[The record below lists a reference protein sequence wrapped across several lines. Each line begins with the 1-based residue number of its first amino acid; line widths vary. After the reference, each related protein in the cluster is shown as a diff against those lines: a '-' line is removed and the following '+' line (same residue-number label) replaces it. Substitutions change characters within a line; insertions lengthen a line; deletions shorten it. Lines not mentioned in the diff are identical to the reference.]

1 MTIRSLL
8 LAASVAALLAGC
20 AKEDDSPQEGAGG
33 TTTVPAGAT
42 GTMNVSLKYAIE
54 TRVDQEY
61 DDGEESESKAQDLTI
76 YFFDEDK
83 NYLGSSYVS
92 NLNQNSE
99 TSEDNNVTS
108 TIAVDVPTNIVQT
121 LYDSSEKETKMYVV
135 AVLNKGTF
143 TPQITEANKNYNAFN
158 EACRIAL
165 ADAAKTNNFM
175 MTSSN
180 YMGNINGTQTEM
192 ALTPITKEH
201 VGLKSDDQTTTP
213 TPVTIAVER
222 VVAKVTVQDT
232 ETRPTDGAT
241 WTILGWGLNVT
252 NKTFYPVKNFGG
264 DQFLNLLTSTGKYN
278 TWQPNTIN
286 ELWNNPTDMRSHWAV
301 DPNYAEGEA
310 TIGDKPNDFNKFS
323 FSDPSSAKAKE
334 ALYCFENTTVETMQQ
349 RNATTSA
356 VIVARFYP
364 KGFEETDR
372 VGSWIKWND
381 VAYSGDNNYAAFVEG
396 VVNETNGDNSAIT
409 KYYKE
414 DKNGSTVAN
423 GTKYSSLSKDDFTCT
438 YNTEGKEEITF
449 GKENTR
455 IGYKDAELQVTLKDS
470 EMVLY
475 TITNGQ
481 ASEATTA
488 PAEIKA
494 AITKV
499 LTDNLPTVYYNGYC
513 YYVVPIR
520 HFAKGEVAEYTGG
533 EYQPHH
539 LGRYGI
545 VRNNYY
551 QITINDITQPGEPIT
566 DPTVD
571 PSTDKDD
578 ETNYWI
584 NVSIK
589 VLSWKVRTQDV
600 IL

>member
-54 TRVDQEY
+54 TRADQEY
-61 DDGEESESKAQDLTI
+61 DDGEEQESEAQDLTI
-76 YFFDEDK
+76 YFFDDNK

-92 NLNQNSE
+92 NLNQKDE
-99 TSEDNNVTS
+99 TPENDNVTS
-108 TIAVDVPTNIVQT
+108 TITVDVPTNIVQT
-121 LYDSSEKETKMYVV
+121 LYDSSEEEAKMYVV

-143 TPQITEANKNYNAFN
+143 TPQITDDNKSYADFN
-158 EACRIAL
+158 QACRIAL
-165 ADAAKTNNFM
+165 TAAAKPNNFM

-180 YMGNINGTQTEM
+180 YLKDISGTQTEM
-192 ALTPITKEH
+192 VLTPITKKH
-201 VGLKSDDQTTTP
+201 VGLKSDDKTTAP
-213 TPVTIAVER
+213 TTVTIAVER
-222 VVAKVTVQDT
+222 VVAKVMVQ
-232 ETRPTDGAT
+232 EKEGPSLN
-241 WTILGWGLNVT
+241 ILGWGLNVT

-264 DQFLNLLTSTGKYN
+264 NQFLDLLESKYN

-286 ELWNNPTDMRSHWAV
+286 KPWNNPTDMRSHWAV
-301 DPNYAEGEA
+301 DPNYAKEEA
-310 TIGDKPNDFNKFS
+310 TIEDKSNDFNKFS

-356 VIVARFYP
+356 VIVAQFYP
-364 KGFEETDR
+364 ENFEKD
-372 VGSWIKWND
+372 VSWIKWND
-381 VAYSGDNNYAAFVEG
+381 DAYSGENDYATFVEA
-396 VVNETNGDNSAIT
+396 VVQEVDGGNQTIT
-409 KYYKE
+409 QYYKE
-414 DKNGSTVAN
+414 NENGSTDVN
-423 GTKYSSLSKDDFTCT
+423 GKKYSPLSAEDFTCT
-438 YNTEGKEEITF
+438 YNTVEEKKITF
-449 GKENTR
+449 GEESTV
-455 IGYKDAELQVTLKDS
+455 IGYEDAELQVKLENSD
-470 EMVLY
+470 MVLY
-475 TITNGQ
+475 TITDGQ
-481 ASEATTA
+481 ASEASKA
-488 PAEIKA
+488 PAKINEAIKKA
-494 AITKV
+494 
-499 LTDNLPTVYYNGYC
+499 LTDNPPTVYYNGYC

-520 HFAKGEVAEYTGG
+520 HFAKGEVADYTGG
-533 EYQPHH
+533 EYQPNH

-571 PSTDKDD
+571 PSIDKDD
-578 ETNYWI
+578 ETNYRI

-589 VLSWKVRTQDV
+589 VLSWKIRTQEV
-600 IL
+600 TL

>member
-20 AKEDDSPQEGAGG
+20 AKEDDSPQEGTGG
-33 TTTVPAGAT
+33 TTTVPAGTT

-54 TRVDQEY
+54 TRADQEY
-61 DDGEESESKAQDLTI
+61 DDGEDSESRAQDLTI
-76 YFFDEDK
+76 YFFDDDK

-92 NLNQNSE
+92 DLSQ
-99 TSEDNNVTS
+99 EDDSKDDNVTS
-108 TIAVDVPTNIVQT
+108 TITVDVPTNIVQT
-121 LYDSSEKETKMYVV
+121 LYESSDKEATMYVV

-143 TPQITEANKNYNAFN
+143 TPQITAGENYNVFN
-158 EACRIAL
+158 AACRIAL

-192 ALTPITKEH
+192 ALTPITNKN
-201 VGLKSDDQTTTP
+201 VGLKSDDQTTSP
-213 TPVTIAVER
+213 DPVTIAVER

-264 DQFLNLLTSTGKYN
+264 DQFLDLLASKYN
-278 TWQPNTIN
+278 TWQPNTSN
-286 ELWNNPTDMRSHWAV
+286 KPWNNPTDMRSHWAI
-301 DPNYAEGEA
+301 DPNYAAGQA
-310 TIGDKPNDFNKFS
+310 TITDMPNDFNEFS
-323 FSDPSSAKAKE
+323 FSDPSSAEVKG

-356 VIVARFYP
+356 VIVAQFYP
-364 KGFEETDR
+364 KDFKEADKA
-372 VGSWIKWND
+372 GSWIKWND
-381 VAYSGDNNYAAFVEG
+381 AAYSKENDYATFVEKVVEDVDGDNQV
-396 VVNETNGDNSAIT
+396 IT
-409 KYYKE
+409 KYYKL
-414 DKNGSTVAN
+414 DTN
-423 GTKYSSLSKDDFTCT
+423 GTTTGNDGKKYSPLSEEDFICT
-438 YNTEGKEEITF
+438 YTTEGKEKITF
-449 GKENTR
+449 GKKNTT
-455 IGYKDAELQVTLKDS
+455 IGYKDAELQVALRDS
-470 EMVLY
+470 EIRLY
-475 TITNGQ
+475 AITDDQ
-481 ASEATTA
+481 ASEVTSA
-488 PAEIKA
+488 PVEINKA
-494 AITKV
+494 IAKA
-499 LTDNLPTVYYNGYC
+499 LTDNPSTVYYNGYC

-533 EYQPHH
+533 EYQSNH

-571 PSTDKDD
+571 PSTDKDV

>member
-54 TRVDQEY
+54 TRAGQEY
-61 DDGEESESKAQDLTI
+61 DDGEDSESKAQDLTI

-83 NYLGSSYVS
+83 DYLGSSYVS
-92 NLNQNSE
+92 DLSQKN
-99 TSEDNNVTS
+99 EDPKDDNVTS
-108 TIAVDVPTNIVQT
+108 TITVDVPTNIVQT
-121 LYDSSEKETKMYVV
+121 LYDSDQEATMYVV

-143 TPQITEANKNYNAFN
+143 TPQITVGGSYSTFNA
-158 EACRIAL
+158 ACQIAL
-165 ADAAKTNNFM
+165 ADAAKSNNFM

-180 YMGNINGTQTEM
+180 YIGNINGAEIEM

-201 VGLKSDDQTTTP
+201 VGFKSDDQATDPTT
-213 TPVTIAVER
+213 VTIAVER
-222 VVAKVTVQDT
+222 VVAKVMVQ
-232 ETRPTDGAT
+232 EKEGESLN
-241 WTILGWGLNVT
+241 ILGWGLNVT
-252 NKTFYPVKNFGG
+252 NKMFYPVKNLGG
-264 DQFLNLLTSTGKYN
+264 NQFLDLLASKYN

-286 ELWNNPTDMRSHWAV
+286 KPWNNPTDMRSHWAV
-301 DPNYAEGEA
+301 DPNYVIGEA
-310 TIGDKPNDFNKFS
+310 TIEDKPTDFNKFS
-323 FSDPSSAKAKE
+323 FSDPSSAAAKE

-356 VIVARFYP
+356 VIVAQFYP
-364 KGFEETDR
+364 KDFKEADKA
-372 VGSWIKWND
+372 GSWIKWKD
-381 VAYSGDNNYAAFVEG
+381 AAYSEENDYATFVEEVVKDVDGDNQE
-396 VVNETNGDNSAIT
+396 IT

-414 DKNGSTVAN
+414 DTNGSTTDNN
-423 GTKYSSLSKDDFTCT
+423 GTQYSPLSKDDFICT
-438 YNTEGKEEITF
+438 YTTEGKEEITF
-449 GKENTR
+449 GKKNTT
-455 IGYKDAELQVTLKDS
+455 IGYEDAELKVALEDS
-470 EMVLY
+470 EIKLY
-475 TITNGQ
+475 TITDGQ
-481 ASEATTA
+481 ASEVTAA
-488 PAEIKA
+488 PAKINEAIVKA
-494 AITKV
+494 
-499 LTDNLPTVYYNGYC
+499 LTDNPPTVYYKGYC

-520 HFAKGEVAEYTGG
+520 HFAKDEVADYTGG

>member
-33 TTTVPAGAT
+33 TTTVPAGTT

-54 TRVDQEY
+54 TRADQEY
-61 DDGEESESKAQDLTI
+61 DDGEDSESRAQDLTI
-76 YFFDEDK
+76 YFFDDDK

-92 NLNQNSE
+92 DLSQ
-99 TSEDNNVTS
+99 EDDSKDDNVTS
-108 TIAVDVPTNIVQT
+108 TITVDVPTNIVQT
-121 LYDSSEKETKMYVV
+121 LYESSDKEATMYVV

-143 TPQITEANKNYNAFN
+143 TPQITVGGSYSTFNA
-158 EACRIAL
+158 ACQIAL
-165 ADAAKTNNFM
+165 ADAAKSNNFM

-180 YMGNINGTQTEM
+180 YIGNINGAEIEM

-201 VGLKSDDQTTTP
+201 VGFKSDDQATDPTT
-213 TPVTIAVER
+213 VTIAVER

-264 DQFLNLLTSTGKYN
+264 DQFLDLLASKYN
-278 TWQPNTIN
+278 TWQPNTSN
-286 ELWNNPTDMRSHWAV
+286 KPWNNPTDMRSHWAV
-301 DPNYAEGEA
+301 DPNYAAGQA
-310 TIGDKPNDFNKFS
+310 TITDMPNDFNEFS
-323 FSDPSSAKAKE
+323 FSDPSSAEVKG

-356 VIVARFYP
+356 VIVAQFYP
-364 KGFEETDR
+364 KDFKEADKA
-372 VGSWIKWND
+372 GSWIKWKD
-381 VAYSGDNNYAAFVEG
+381 AAYSEENDYATFVEEVVKDVDGDNQE
-396 VVNETNGDNSAIT
+396 IT

-414 DKNGSTVAN
+414 DTNGSTTDNN
-423 GTKYSSLSKDDFTCT
+423 GTTYSPLSKDDFICT
-438 YNTEGKEEITF
+438 YTTEGKEEITF
-449 GKENTR
+449 GKKNTT
-455 IGYKDAELQVTLKDS
+455 IGYEDAELKVALEDS
-470 EMVLY
+470 EIKLY
-475 TITNGQ
+475 TITDGQ
-481 ASEATTA
+481 ALEVTAA
-488 PAEIKA
+488 PAEINGAIVKA
-494 AITKV
+494 
-499 LTDNLPTVYYNGYC
+499 LTDNPPTVYYKGYC

-520 HFAKGEVAEYTGG
+520 HFAKSEVADYTGG
-533 EYQPHH
+533 EYQPNH

-571 PSTDKDD
+571 PSIDKDD
-578 ETNYWI
+578 ETNYRI

-589 VLSWKVRTQDV
+589 VLSWKIRTQEV
-600 IL
+600 TL

>member
-54 TRVDQEY
+54 TRADQEY
-61 DDGEESESKAQDLTI
+61 DDGEESESRAQDLTI
-76 YFFDEDK
+76 YFFDDNK

-92 NLNQNSE
+92 DLSQ
-99 TSEDNNVTS
+99 EDDSKDYNVTS
-108 TIAVDVPTNIVQT
+108 TITVDVPTNIVQT
-121 LYDSSEKETKMYVV
+121 LYESSDKEATMYVV

-143 TPQITEANKNYNAFN
+143 TPQIKAGENYNVFN
-158 EACRIAL
+158 AACQIAL
-165 ADAAKTNNFM
+165 ADAAKTDNFM

-180 YMGNINGTQTEM
+180 YLKDISGTQQTEM
-192 ALTPITKEH
+192 ALTPITNKN
-201 VGLKSDDQTTTP
+201 VGLKSDDQTTSSD
-213 TPVTIAVER
+213 PVTIAVER

-264 DQFLNLLTSTGKYN
+264 DQFLDLLASKYKN
-278 TWQPNTIN
+278 WQPNTSN
-286 ELWNNPTDMRSHWAV
+286 KPWNNPTDMRSHWAV
-301 DPNYAEGEA
+301 DPNYAAGQA
-310 TIGDKPNDFNKFS
+310 TITDMPNDFNEFS
-323 FSDPSSAKAKE
+323 FSDPSSAEVKG

-356 VIVARFYP
+356 VIVAQFYP
-364 KGFEETDR
+364 KDFKEADKA
-372 VGSWIKWND
+372 GSWIKWND
-381 VAYSGDNNYAAFVEG
+381 AAYSKENDYATFVEK
-396 VVNETNGDNSAIT
+396 VVEDVNGDNQVIT
-409 KYYKE
+409 KYYKL
-414 DKNGSTVAN
+414 DTN
-423 GTKYSSLSKDDFTCT
+423 GTTTGNDGKKYSPLSEEDFICT
-438 YNTEGKEEITF
+438 YTTEGKEKITF
-449 GKENTR
+449 GKKNTT
-455 IGYKDAELQVTLKDS
+455 IGYKDAELQVALKDS
-470 EMVLY
+470 EIKLY
-475 TITNGQ
+475 TITDDQ
-481 ASEATTA
+481 ASEDTSA
-488 PAEIKA
+488 PAKINEAIKKA
-494 AITKV
+494 
-499 LTDNLPTVYYNGYC
+499 LTDNPPTVYYNGYC

-520 HFAKGEVAEYTGG
+520 HFAKSEVADYTGG
-533 EYQPHH
+533 EYQPNH

-566 DPTVD
+566 DPTVE

-589 VLSWKVRTQDV
+589 VLSWKIRTQDV

>member
-20 AKEDDSPQEGAGG
+20 AKEDDSPQEGTGG
-33 TTTVPAGAT
+33 TTTVPAGTT

-54 TRVDQEY
+54 TRADQEY
-61 DDGEESESKAQDLTI
+61 DDGEDSESRAQDLTI
-76 YFFDEDK
+76 YFFDDDK

-92 NLNQNSE
+92 DLSQ
-99 TSEDNNVTS
+99 EDDSKDDNVTS
-108 TIAVDVPTNIVQT
+108 TITVDVPTNIVQT
-121 LYDSSEKETKMYVV
+121 LYESSDKEATMYVV

-143 TPQITEANKNYNAFN
+143 TPQITAGENYNVFN
-158 EACRIAL
+158 AACQIAL
-165 ADAAKTNNFM
+165 ADAAKTDNFM

-180 YMGNINGTQTEM
+180 YLKDISGTQQTEM
-192 ALTPITKEH
+192 ALTPITNKN
-201 VGLKSDDQTTTP
+201 VGLKSDDQTTSP
-213 TPVTIAVER
+213 DPVTIAVER

-264 DQFLNLLTSTGKYN
+264 DQFLDLLASKYN
-278 TWQPNTIN
+278 TWQPNTSN
-286 ELWNNPTDMRSHWAV
+286 KPWNNPTDMRSHWAV
-301 DPNYAEGEA
+301 DPNYAAGQA
-310 TIGDKPNDFNKFS
+310 TITDMPNDFNEFS
-323 FSDPSSAKAKE
+323 FSDPSSAEVKG

-356 VIVARFYP
+356 VIVAQFYS
-364 KGFEETDR
+364 KDFKEADKA
-372 VGSWIKWND
+372 GSWIKWND
-381 VAYSGDNNYAAFVEG
+381 AAYSKENDYATFVEKVVEDVDGDNQV
-396 VVNETNGDNSAIT
+396 IT
-409 KYYKE
+409 KYYKL
-414 DKNGSTVAN
+414 DTN
-423 GTKYSSLSKDDFTCT
+423 GTTTGNDGKKYSPLSEEDFICT
-438 YNTEGKEEITF
+438 YTTEGKEKIIF
-449 GKENTR
+449 GKKNTT
-455 IGYKDAELQVTLKDS
+455 IGYKDAELQVALKDS
-470 EMVLY
+470 EIKLY
-475 TITNGQ
+475 AITDDQ
-481 ASEATTA
+481 ASEVTSA
-488 PAEIKA
+488 PVEINKA
-494 AITKV
+494 IAKA
-499 LTDNLPTVYYNGYC
+499 LTDNPPTVYYEGYC

-520 HFAKGEVAEYTGG
+520 HFAKGEVADYTGG
-533 EYQPHH
+533 EYQSNH

>member
-54 TRVDQEY
+54 TRADQEY
-61 DDGEESESKAQDLTI
+61 DDGEESESRAQDLTI
-76 YFFDEDK
+76 YFFDDNK

-92 NLNQNSE
+92 DLSQ
-99 TSEDNNVTS
+99 EDDSKDYNVTS
-108 TIAVDVPTNIVQT
+108 TITVDVPTNIVQT
-121 LYDSSEKETKMYVV
+121 LYESSDKEATMYVV

-143 TPQITEANKNYNAFN
+143 TPQIKAGENYNVFN
-158 EACRIAL
+158 AACQIAL
-165 ADAAKTNNFM
+165 ADAAKTDNFM

-180 YMGNINGTQTEM
+180 YLKDISGTQQTEM
-192 ALTPITKEH
+192 ALTPITNKN
-201 VGLKSDDQTTTP
+201 VGLKSDDQTTSSD
-213 TPVTIAVER
+213 PVTIAVER

-264 DQFLNLLTSTGKYN
+264 DQFLDLLASKYKN
-278 TWQPNTIN
+278 WQPNTSN
-286 ELWNNPTDMRSHWAV
+286 KPWNNPTDMRSHWAV
-301 DPNYAEGEA
+301 DPNYAAGQA
-310 TIGDKPNDFNKFS
+310 TITDMPNDFNEFS
-323 FSDPSSAKAKE
+323 FSDPSSAEVKG

-356 VIVARFYP
+356 VIVAQFYP
-364 KGFEETDR
+364 KDFKEADKA
-372 VGSWIKWND
+372 GSWIKWND
-381 VAYSGDNNYAAFVEG
+381 AAYSKENDYATFVEKVVEDVDGDNQV
-396 VVNETNGDNSAIT
+396 IT
-409 KYYKE
+409 KYYKL
-414 DKNGSTVAN
+414 DTN
-423 GTKYSSLSKDDFTCT
+423 GTTTGNDGKKYSPLSEEDFICT
-438 YNTEGKEEITF
+438 YTTEGKEKITF
-449 GKENTR
+449 GKKNTT
-455 IGYKDAELQVTLKDS
+455 IGYKDAELQVALKDS
-470 EMVLY
+470 EIKLY
-475 TITNGQ
+475 TITDDQ
-481 ASEATTA
+481 ASEDTSA
-488 PAEIKA
+488 PAKINEAIKKA
-494 AITKV
+494 
-499 LTDNLPTVYYNGYC
+499 LTDNPPTVYYNGYC

-520 HFAKGEVAEYTGG
+520 HFAKSEVADYTGG
-533 EYQPHH
+533 EYQPNH
-539 LGRYGI
+539 LARQGI
-545 VRNNYY
+545 GCNRND

-566 DPTVD
+566 DPTVE

-589 VLSWKVRTQDV
+589 VLSWKIRTQDV

>member
-20 AKEDDSPQEGAGG
+20 AKEDDSPQEGTGG
-33 TTTVPAGAT
+33 TTTVPAGTT

-54 TRVDQEY
+54 TRADQEY
-61 DDGEESESKAQDLTI
+61 DDGEDSESRAQDLTI
-76 YFFDEDK
+76 YFFDDDK

-92 NLNQNSE
+92 DLSQ
-99 TSEDNNVTS
+99 EDDSKDDNVTS
-108 TIAVDVPTNIVQT
+108 TITVDVPTNIVQT
-121 LYDSSEKETKMYVV
+121 LYESSDKEATMYVV

-143 TPQITEANKNYNAFN
+143 TPQITAGENYNVFN
-158 EACRIAL
+158 AACRIAL

-192 ALTPITKEH
+192 ALTPITNKN
-201 VGLKSDDQTTTP
+201 VGLKSDDQTTSP
-213 TPVTIAVER
+213 DPVTIAVER

-264 DQFLNLLTSTGKYN
+264 DQFLDLLASKYN
-278 TWQPNTIN
+278 TWQPNTSN
-286 ELWNNPTDMRSHWAV
+286 KPWNNPTDMRSHWAV
-301 DPNYAEGEA
+301 DPNYAAGQA
-310 TIGDKPNDFNKFS
+310 TITDMPNDFNEFS
-323 FSDPSSAKAKE
+323 FSDPSSAEVKG

-356 VIVARFYP
+356 VIVAQFYP
-364 KGFEETDR
+364 KDFKEADKA
-372 VGSWIKWND
+372 GSWIKWND
-381 VAYSGDNNYAAFVEG
+381 AAYSKENDYATFVEKVVEDVDGDNQV
-396 VVNETNGDNSAIT
+396 IT
-409 KYYKE
+409 KYYKL
-414 DKNGSTVAN
+414 DTNDTTTGNDGK
-423 GTKYSSLSKDDFTCT
+423 KYSPLSEEDFICT
-438 YNTEGKEEITF
+438 YTTEGKEKITF
-449 GKENTR
+449 GKKNTT
-455 IGYKDAELQVTLKDS
+455 IGYKDAELQVALRDS
-470 EMVLY
+470 EIRLY
-475 TITNGQ
+475 AITDDQ
-481 ASEATTA
+481 ASEVTSA
-488 PAEIKA
+488 PVEINKA
-494 AITKV
+494 IAKA
-499 LTDNLPTVYYNGYC
+499 LTDNPPTVYYNGYC

-533 EYQPHH
+533 EYQSNH

>member
-20 AKEDDSPQEGAGG
+20 AKEDDSPQEGTGG
-33 TTTVPAGAT
+33 TTTVPAGTT

-54 TRVDQEY
+54 TRADQEY
-61 DDGEESESKAQDLTI
+61 DDGEDSESRAQDLTI
-76 YFFDEDK
+76 YFFDDDK

-92 NLNQNSE
+92 DLSQ
-99 TSEDNNVTS
+99 EDDSKDDNVTS
-108 TIAVDVPTNIVQT
+108 TITVDVPTNIVQT
-121 LYDSSEKETKMYVV
+121 LYESSDKEATMYVV

-143 TPQITEANKNYNAFN
+143 TPQITAGENYNVFN
-158 EACRIAL
+158 AACRIAL

-192 ALTPITKEH
+192 ALTPITNKN
-201 VGLKSDDQTTTP
+201 VGLKSDDQTTSP
-213 TPVTIAVER
+213 DPVTIAVER

-264 DQFLNLLTSTGKYN
+264 DQFLDLLASKYN
-278 TWQPNTIN
+278 TWQPNTSN
-286 ELWNNPTDMRSHWAV
+286 KPWNNPTDMRSHWAV
-301 DPNYAEGEA
+301 DPNYAAGQA
-310 TIGDKPNDFNKFS
+310 TITDMPNDFNEFS
-323 FSDPSSAKAKE
+323 FSDPSSAEVKG

-356 VIVARFYP
+356 VIVAQFYP
-364 KGFEETDR
+364 KDFKEADKA
-372 VGSWIKWND
+372 GSWIKWND
-381 VAYSGDNNYAAFVEG
+381 AAYSKENDYATFVEKVVEDVDGDNQV
-396 VVNETNGDNSAIT
+396 IT
-409 KYYKE
+409 KYYKL
-414 DKNGSTVAN
+414 DTN
-423 GTKYSSLSKDDFTCT
+423 GTTTGNDGKKYSPLSEEDFICT
-438 YNTEGKEEITF
+438 YTTEGKEKITF
-449 GKENTR
+449 GKKNTT
-455 IGYKDAELQVTLKDS
+455 IGYKDAELQVALRDS
-470 EMVLY
+470 EIRLY
-475 TITNGQ
+475 AITDDQ
-481 ASEATTA
+481 ASEVTSA
-488 PAEIKA
+488 PVEINKA
-494 AITKV
+494 IAKA
-499 LTDNLPTVYYNGYC
+499 LTDNPPTVYYNGYC

-533 EYQPHH
+533 EYQSNH

-584 NVSIK
+584 KVSIK
-589 VLSWKVRTQDV
+589 VLS
-600 IL
+600 

>member
-54 TRVDQEY
+54 TRVY
-61 DDGEESESKAQDLTI
+61 DDGEDSESKAQDLTI
-76 YFFDEDK
+76 YFFDEAK

-92 NLNQNSE
+92 DLSQKNA
-99 TSEDNNVTS
+99 DPKDGNVTS
-108 TIAVDVPTNIVQT
+108 TITVDVPTNIVQT
-121 LYDSSEKETKMYVV
+121 LYDSDKETTMYVV

-143 TPQITEANKNYNAFN
+143 TPQITVGGSYSTFNA
-158 EACRIAL
+158 ACQIAL
-165 ADAAKTNNFM
+165 ADAAKTDNFM

-180 YMGNINGTQTEM
+180 YIGNINGAEIEM
-192 ALTPITKEH
+192 ALTPITKDH
-201 VGLKSDDQTTTP
+201 VGFKSDDQATDPKT
-213 TPVTIAVER
+213 VTIAVER
-222 VVAKVTVQDT
+222 VVAKVMVQEKEDKSL
-232 ETRPTDGAT
+232 D
-241 WTILGWGLNVT
+241 ILGWGLNVT

-264 DQFLNLLTSTGKYN
+264 NQFLGLLVSSYQN
-278 TWQPNTIN
+278 WLPNTGN
-286 ELWNNPTDMRSHWAV
+286 KLWNNPTDMRSHWAV
-301 DPNYAEGEA
+301 DPNYAKGEA
-310 TIGDKPNDFNKFS
+310 TIEDKSNDFNKFS
-323 FSDPSSAKAKE
+323 FSDPSSAETGE

-356 VIVARFYP
+356 VIVAQFYP
-364 KGFEETDR
+364 KDFKETDKEH
-372 VGSWIKWND
+372 SWIKWND
-381 VAYSGDNNYAAFVEG
+381 LAYSGANTYAAFVEA
-396 VVNETNGDNSAIT
+396 VVKEADGDKQTIT
-409 KYYKE
+409 MYYKE
-414 DKNGSTVAN
+414 DKDGDTEVE
-423 GTKYSSLSKDDFTCT
+423 GKYYSSLSKDDFICIYTT
-438 YNTEGKEEITF
+438 DENKSIKFGDEI
-449 GKENTR
+449 
-455 IGYKDAELQVTLKDS
+455 IGYEDAQLEVRLKEDINPYQIEGDAVTD
-470 EMVLY
+470 
-475 TITNGQ
+475 
-481 ASEATTA
+481 ASDAVKT
-488 PAEIKA
+488 
-494 AITKV
+494 AITKA
-499 LTDNLPTVYYNGYC
+499 LTDNPPTVYYKGYC

-520 HFAKGEVAEYTGG
+520 HFAKDEVADYTGG

>member
-20 AKEDDSPQEGAGG
+20 AKEDDSPQEGTGG
-33 TTTVPAGAT
+33 TTTVPAGTT

-54 TRVDQEY
+54 TRADQEY
-61 DDGEESESKAQDLTI
+61 DDGEDSESRAQDLTI
-76 YFFDEDK
+76 YFFDDDK

-92 NLNQNSE
+92 DLSQ
-99 TSEDNNVTS
+99 EDDSKDDNVTS
-108 TIAVDVPTNIVQT
+108 TITVDVPTNIVQT
-121 LYDSSEKETKMYVV
+121 LYESSDKEATMYVV

-143 TPQITEANKNYNAFN
+143 TPQITAGENYNVFN
-158 EACRIAL
+158 AACRIAL

-192 ALTPITKEH
+192 ALTPITNKN
-201 VGLKSDDQTTTP
+201 VGLKSDDQTTSP
-213 TPVTIAVER
+213 DPVTIAVER

-264 DQFLNLLTSTGKYN
+264 DQFLDLLASKYN
-278 TWQPNTIN
+278 TWQPNTSN
-286 ELWNNPTDMRSHWAV
+286 KPWNNPTDMRSHWAV
-301 DPNYAEGEA
+301 DPNYAAGQA
-310 TIGDKPNDFNKFS
+310 TITDMPNDFNEFS
-323 FSDPSSAKAKE
+323 FSDPSSAEVKG

-356 VIVARFYP
+356 VIVAQFYP
-364 KGFEETDR
+364 KDFKEADKA
-372 VGSWIKWND
+372 GSWIKWND
-381 VAYSGDNNYAAFVEG
+381 AAYSKENDYATFVEKVVEDVDGDNQV
-396 VVNETNGDNSAIT
+396 IT
-409 KYYKE
+409 KYYKL
-414 DKNGSTVAN
+414 DTNATTTGNDGK
-423 GTKYSSLSKDDFTCT
+423 KYSPLSEEDFICT
-438 YNTEGKEEITF
+438 YTTEGKEKITF
-449 GKENTR
+449 GKKNTT
-455 IGYKDAELQVTLKDS
+455 IGYKDAELQVALKDS
-470 EMVLY
+470 EIKLY
-475 TITNGQ
+475 AITDDQ
-481 ASEATTA
+481 ASEVTSA
-488 PAEIKA
+488 PVEINKA
-494 AITKV
+494 IAKA
-499 LTDNLPTVYYNGYC
+499 LTDNPPTVYYNGYC

-533 EYQPHH
+533 EYQSNH

-589 VLSWKVRTQDV
+589 VLSWKIRTQNV

>member
-54 TRVDQEY
+54 TRADQEY
-61 DDGEESESKAQDLTI
+61 DDGEESESRAQDLTI
-76 YFFDEDK
+76 YFFDDNK

-92 NLNQNSE
+92 DLSQ
-99 TSEDNNVTS
+99 EDDSKDYNVTS
-108 TIAVDVPTNIVQT
+108 TITVDVPTNIVQT
-121 LYDSSEKETKMYVV
+121 LYESSDKEATMYVV

-143 TPQITEANKNYNAFN
+143 TPQIKAGENYNVFN
-158 EACRIAL
+158 AACQIAL
-165 ADAAKTNNFM
+165 ADAAKTDNFM

-180 YMGNINGTQTEM
+180 YLKDISGTQQTEM
-192 ALTPITKEH
+192 ALTPITNKN
-201 VGLKSDDQTTTP
+201 VGLKSDDQTTSSD
-213 TPVTIAVER
+213 PVTIAVER

-264 DQFLNLLTSTGKYN
+264 DQFLDLLASKYKN
-278 TWQPNTIN
+278 WQPNTSN
-286 ELWNNPTDMRSHWAV
+286 KPWNNPTDMRSHWAV
-301 DPNYAEGEA
+301 DPNYAAGQA
-310 TIGDKPNDFNKFS
+310 AITDMPNDFNEFS
-323 FSDPSSAKAKE
+323 FSDPSSAEVKG

-356 VIVARFYP
+356 VIVAQFYP
-364 KGFEETDR
+364 KDFKEADKA
-372 VGSWIKWND
+372 GSWIKWND
-381 VAYSGDNNYAAFVEG
+381 AAYSKENDYATFVEKVVEDVDGDNQV
-396 VVNETNGDNSAIT
+396 IT
-409 KYYKE
+409 KYYKL
-414 DKNGSTVAN
+414 DTN
-423 GTKYSSLSKDDFTCT
+423 GTTTGNDGKKYSPLSEEDFICT
-438 YNTEGKEEITF
+438 YTTEGKEKITF
-449 GKENTR
+449 GKKNTT
-455 IGYKDAELQVTLKDS
+455 IGYKDAELQVALKDS
-470 EMVLY
+470 EIKLY
-475 TITNGQ
+475 TITDDQ
-481 ASEATTA
+481 ASEDTSALA
-488 PAEIKA
+488 KINEAIKKA
-494 AITKV
+494 
-499 LTDNLPTVYYNGYC
+499 LTDNPPTVYYNGYC

-520 HFAKGEVAEYTGG
+520 HFAKSEVADYTGG
-533 EYQPHH
+533 EYQPNH

-566 DPTVD
+566 DPTVE

-589 VLSWKVRTQDV
+589 VLSWKIRTQDV

>member
-54 TRVDQEY
+54 TRADQEY
-61 DDGEESESKAQDLTI
+61 DDGEESESRAQDLTI
-76 YFFDEDK
+76 YFFDDNK

-92 NLNQNSE
+92 DLSQ
-99 TSEDNNVTS
+99 EDDSKDYNVTS
-108 TIAVDVPTNIVQT
+108 TITVDVPTNIVQP
-121 LYDSSEKETKMYVV
+121 LYESSDKEATMYVV

-143 TPQITEANKNYNAFN
+143 TPQIKAGENYNVFN
-158 EACRIAL
+158 AACQIAL
-165 ADAAKTNNFM
+165 ADAAKTDNFM

-180 YMGNINGTQTEM
+180 YLKDISGTQQTEM
-192 ALTPITKEH
+192 ALTPITNKN
-201 VGLKSDDQTTTP
+201 VGLKSDDQTTSSD
-213 TPVTIAVER
+213 PVTIAVER

-264 DQFLNLLTSTGKYN
+264 DQFLDLLASKYKN
-278 TWQPNTIN
+278 WQPNTSN
-286 ELWNNPTDMRSHWAV
+286 KPWNNPTDMRSHWAV
-301 DPNYAEGEA
+301 DPNYAAGQA
-310 TIGDKPNDFNKFS
+310 TITDMPNDFNEFS
-323 FSDPSSAKAKE
+323 FSDPSSAEVKG

-356 VIVARFYP
+356 VIVAQFYP
-364 KGFEETDR
+364 KDFKEADKA
-372 VGSWIKWND
+372 GSWIKWND
-381 VAYSGDNNYAAFVEG
+381 AAYSKENDYATFVEKVVEDVDGDNQV
-396 VVNETNGDNSAIT
+396 IT
-409 KYYKE
+409 KYYKL
-414 DKNGSTVAN
+414 DTN
-423 GTKYSSLSKDDFTCT
+423 GTTTGNDGKKYSPLSEEDFICT
-438 YNTEGKEEITF
+438 YTTEGKEKITF
-449 GKENTR
+449 GKKNTT
-455 IGYKDAELQVTLKDS
+455 IGYKDAELQVALKDS
-470 EMVLY
+470 EIKLY
-475 TITNGQ
+475 TITDDQ
-481 ASEATTA
+481 ASEDTSA
-488 PAEIKA
+488 PAKINEAIKKA
-494 AITKV
+494 
-499 LTDNLPTVYYNGYC
+499 LTDNPPTVYYNGYC

-520 HFAKGEVAEYTGG
+520 HFAKSEVADYTGG
-533 EYQPHH
+533 EYQPNH

-566 DPTVD
+566 DPTVE

-589 VLSWKVRTQDV
+589 VLSWKIRTQDV

>member
-54 TRVDQEY
+54 TRVY
-61 DDGEESESKAQDLTI
+61 DDGEDSESKAQDLTI
-76 YFFDEDK
+76 YFFDKDK

-92 NLNQNSE
+92 NLNQKDE
-99 TSEDNNVTS
+99 TPENGNVTS
-108 TIAVDVPTNIVQT
+108 TITVDVPTNIVQT
-121 LYDSSEKETKMYVV
+121 LYDSSEEEAKMYVV

-143 TPQITEANKNYNAFN
+143 APQFTAGQDYDAFN
-158 EACRIAL
+158 AACQIAL
-165 ADAAKTNNFM
+165 ADAAKADNFM

-180 YMGNINGTQTEM
+180 YMGNINGAEIEM
-192 ALTPITKEH
+192 ALTPITKKH
-201 VGLKSDDQTTTP
+201 VGFKSDDQAAAPTT
-213 TPVTIAVER
+213 VTIAVER
-222 VVAKVTVQDT
+222 VVAKVMVQ
-232 ETRPTDGAT
+232 EKEGESLN
-241 WTILGWGLNVT
+241 ILGWGLNVT
-252 NKTFYPVKNFGG
+252 NKTFYPVKNLGG
-264 DQFLNLLTSTGKYN
+264 NQFLDLLASKYN

-286 ELWNNPTDMRSHWAV
+286 KPWNNPTDMRSHWAV
-301 DPNYAEGEA
+301 DPNYVIGEA
-310 TIGDKPNDFNKFS
+310 TIEDKPTDFNKFS

-356 VIVARFYP
+356 VIVAQFYP
-364 KGFEETDR
+364 ENVKKEA
-372 VGSWIKWND
+372 SWIKWND
-381 VAYSGDNNYAAFVEG
+381 AAYSDENDYATFVEA
-396 VVNETNGDNSAIT
+396 VVKEVDGSDQTIT
-409 KYYKE
+409 QYYKKDE
-414 DKNGSTVAN
+414 SGTTDVNGI
-423 GTKYSSLSKDDFTCT
+423 KYSLLSEDDFICT
-438 YNTEGKEEITF
+438 YKTEGKEGITF
-449 GKENTR
+449 GKENIT
-455 IGYKDAELQVTLKDS
+455 IGYEDAELQVKLENSD
-470 EMVLY
+470 MVLY
-475 TITNGQ
+475 TITDGQ
-481 ASEATTA
+481 ASEASKA
-488 PAEIKA
+488 PAKINEAIKNA
-494 AITKV
+494 
-499 LTDNLPTVYYNGYC
+499 LTDNPPTVYYKGYC

-520 HFAKGEVAEYTGG
+520 HFAKSEVADYTGG
-533 EYQPHH
+533 EYQPNH

-571 PSTDKDD
+571 PSIDKDD

>member
-8 LAASVAALLAGC
+8 LAASGAALLAGC
-20 AKEDDSPQEGAGG
+20 AKEDDSPQEGTGG
-33 TTTVPAGAT
+33 TTTVPAGTT

-54 TRVDQEY
+54 TRADQEY
-61 DDGEESESKAQDLTI
+61 DDGEDSESRAQDLTI
-76 YFFDEDK
+76 YFFDDDK

-92 NLNQNSE
+92 DLSQ
-99 TSEDNNVTS
+99 EDDSKDDNVTS
-108 TIAVDVPTNIVQT
+108 TITVDVPTNIVQT
-121 LYDSSEKETKMYVV
+121 LYESSDKEATMYVV

-143 TPQITEANKNYNAFN
+143 TPQITAGENYNVFN
-158 EACRIAL
+158 AACRIAL

-192 ALTPITKEH
+192 ALTPITNKN
-201 VGLKSDDQTTTP
+201 VGLKSDDQTTSP
-213 TPVTIAVER
+213 DPVTIAVER

-264 DQFLNLLTSTGKYN
+264 DQFLDLLASKYN
-278 TWQPNTIN
+278 TWQPNTSN
-286 ELWNNPTDMRSHWAV
+286 KPWNNPTDMRSHWAV
-301 DPNYAEGEA
+301 DPNYAAGQA
-310 TIGDKPNDFNKFS
+310 TITDMPNDFNEFS
-323 FSDPSSAKAKE
+323 FSDPSSAEVKG

-356 VIVARFYP
+356 VIVAQFYP
-364 KGFEETDR
+364 KDFKEADKA
-372 VGSWIKWND
+372 GSWIKWND
-381 VAYSGDNNYAAFVEG
+381 AAYSKENDYATFVEKVVEDVDGDNQV
-396 VVNETNGDNSAIT
+396 IT
-409 KYYKE
+409 KYYKL
-414 DKNGSTVAN
+414 DTN
-423 GTKYSSLSKDDFTCT
+423 GTTTGNDGKKYSPLSEEDFICT
-438 YNTEGKEEITF
+438 YTTEGKEKITF
-449 GKENTR
+449 GKKNTT
-455 IGYKDAELQVTLKDS
+455 IGYKDAELQVALRDS
-470 EMVLY
+470 EIRLY
-475 TITNGQ
+475 AITDDQ
-481 ASEATTA
+481 ASEVTSA
-488 PAEIKA
+488 PVEINKA
-494 AITKV
+494 IAKA
-499 LTDNLPTVYYNGYC
+499 LTDNPPTVYYNGYC

-533 EYQPHH
+533 EYQSNH

>member
-20 AKEDDSPQEGAGG
+20 AKEDDSPQEGTGG
-33 TTTVPAGAT
+33 TTTVPAGTT

-54 TRVDQEY
+54 TRADQEY
-61 DDGEESESKAQDLTI
+61 DDGEDSESRAQDLTI
-76 YFFDEDK
+76 YFFDDDK

-92 NLNQNSE
+92 DLSQ
-99 TSEDNNVTS
+99 EDDSKDDNVTS
-108 TIAVDVPTNIVQT
+108 TITVDVPTNIVQT
-121 LYDSSEKETKMYVV
+121 LYESSDKEATMYVV

-143 TPQITEANKNYNAFN
+143 TPQITAGENYNVFN
-158 EACRIAL
+158 AACQIAL
-165 ADAAKTNNFM
+165 ADAAKTDNFM

-180 YMGNINGTQTEM
+180 YLKDISGTQQTEM
-192 ALTPITKEH
+192 ALTPITNKN
-201 VGLKSDDQTTTP
+201 VGLKSDDQTTSP
-213 TPVTIAVER
+213 DPVTIAVER

-264 DQFLNLLTSTGKYN
+264 DQFLDLLASKYN
-278 TWQPNTIN
+278 TWQPNTSN
-286 ELWNNPTDMRSHWAV
+286 KPWNNPTDMRSHWAV
-301 DPNYAEGEA
+301 DPNYAAGQA
-310 TIGDKPNDFNKFS
+310 TITDMPNDFNEFS
-323 FSDPSSAKAKE
+323 FSDPSSAEVKG

-356 VIVARFYP
+356 VIVAQFYP
-364 KGFEETDR
+364 KDFKEADKA
-372 VGSWIKWND
+372 GSWIKWND
-381 VAYSGDNNYAAFVEG
+381 AAYSKENDYATFVEKVVEDVDGDNQV
-396 VVNETNGDNSAIT
+396 IT
-409 KYYKE
+409 KYYKL
-414 DKNGSTVAN
+414 DTN
-423 GTKYSSLSKDDFTCT
+423 GTTTGNDGKKYSPLSEEDFICT
-438 YNTEGKEEITF
+438 YTTEGKEKIIF
-449 GKENTR
+449 GKKNTT
-455 IGYKDAELQVTLKDS
+455 IGYKDAELQVALKDS
-470 EMVLY
+470 EIKLY
-475 TITNGQ
+475 TITDDQ
-481 ASEATTA
+481 ASEATSA
-488 PAEIKA
+488 PVEINKA
-494 AITKV
+494 IAKA
-499 LTDNLPTVYYNGYC
+499 LTDNPPTVYYEGYC

-520 HFAKGEVAEYTGG
+520 HFAKGEVADYTGG
-533 EYQPHH
+533 EYQSNH

-589 VLSWKVRTQDV
+589 VLSWKIRTQNV

>member
-20 AKEDDSPQEGAGG
+20 AKEDDSPQEGTGG
-33 TTTVPAGAT
+33 TTTVPAGTT

-54 TRVDQEY
+54 TRADQEY
-61 DDGEESESKAQDLTI
+61 DDCEDSESRAQDLTI
-76 YFFDEDK
+76 YFFDDDK

-92 NLNQNSE
+92 DLSQ
-99 TSEDNNVTS
+99 EDDSKDDNVTS
-108 TIAVDVPTNIVQT
+108 TITVDVPTNIVQT
-121 LYDSSEKETKMYVV
+121 LYESSDKEATMYVV

-143 TPQITEANKNYNAFN
+143 TPQITAGENYNVFN
-158 EACRIAL
+158 AACRIAL

-192 ALTPITKEH
+192 ALTPITNKN
-201 VGLKSDDQTTTP
+201 VGLKSDDQTTSP
-213 TPVTIAVER
+213 DPVTIAVER

-264 DQFLNLLTSTGKYN
+264 DQFLDLLASKYN
-278 TWQPNTIN
+278 TWQPNTSN
-286 ELWNNPTDMRSHWAV
+286 KPWNNPTDMRSHWAV
-301 DPNYAEGEA
+301 DPNYAAGQA
-310 TIGDKPNDFNKFS
+310 TITDMPNDFNEFS
-323 FSDPSSAKAKE
+323 FSDPSSAEVKG

-356 VIVARFYP
+356 VIVAQFYP
-364 KGFEETDR
+364 KDFKEADKA
-372 VGSWIKWND
+372 GSWIKWND
-381 VAYSGDNNYAAFVEG
+381 AAYSKENDYATFVEKVVEDVDGDNQV
-396 VVNETNGDNSAIT
+396 IT
-409 KYYKE
+409 KYYKL
-414 DKNGSTVAN
+414 DTN
-423 GTKYSSLSKDDFTCT
+423 GTTTGNDGKKYSPLSEEDFICT
-438 YNTEGKEEITF
+438 YTTEGKEKITF
-449 GKENTR
+449 GKKNTT
-455 IGYKDAELQVTLKDS
+455 IGYKDAELQVALRDS
-470 EMVLY
+470 EIRLY
-475 TITNGQ
+475 AITDDQ
-481 ASEATTA
+481 ASEVTSA
-488 PAEIKA
+488 PVEINKA
-494 AITKV
+494 IAKA
-499 LTDNLPTVYYNGYC
+499 LTDNPPTVYYNGYC

-533 EYQPHH
+533 EYQSNH

>member
-54 TRVDQEY
+54 TRADQEY
-61 DDGEESESKAQDLTI
+61 DDGEDSESKAQDLTI
-76 YFFDEDK
+76 YFFDKDK
-83 NYLGSSYVS
+83 DYLGSSYVS
-92 NLNQNSE
+92 DLDPKSE
-99 TSEDNNVTS
+99 TPKDDNVTS
-108 TIAVDVPTNIVQT
+108 TITVDVPTNIVQT
-121 LYDSSEKETKMYVV
+121 LYDNSEEEAKMYVV

-143 TPQITEANKNYNAFN
+143 TPQITDDNKSYADFN
-158 EACRIAL
+158 QACRIAL
-165 ADAAKTNNFM
+165 TDAAKPDNFM

-180 YMGNINGTQTEM
+180 YLEDISGTQTEM
-192 ALTPITKEH
+192 ALTPITKKH
-201 VGLKSDDQTTTP
+201 VGLKSDDKTTAP
-213 TPVTIAVER
+213 TTVTIAVER
-222 VVAKVTVQDT
+222 VVAKVMVQ
-232 ETRPTDGAT
+232 EKEGQSLN
-241 WTILGWGLNVT
+241 ILGWGLNVT

-264 DQFLNLLTSTGKYN
+264 DQFLGLLVSSYQN
-278 TWQPNTIN
+278 WLPNTGN
-286 ELWNNPTDMRSHWAV
+286 KPWNNPTDMRSHWAV
-301 DPNYAEGEA
+301 DPNYAKGEA
-310 TIGDKPNDFNKFS
+310 TIEDKSNDFNKFS

-364 KGFEETDR
+364 QDFKETDKDD
-372 VGSWIKWND
+372 SWIKWND
-381 VAYSGDNNYAAFVEG
+381 AAYSGDNSYAAFVEA
-396 VVNETNGDNSAIT
+396 VVEDVDGDNQVIT
-409 KYYKE
+409 KYYKV
-414 DKNGSTVAN
+414 DTN
-423 GTKYSSLSKDDFTCT
+423 GTTTGSDGKKYSPLSEEDFICT
-438 YNTEGKEEITF
+438 YTTEGKEEITF
-449 GKENTR
+449 GEKDTR

-470 EMVLY
+470 EMELY
-475 TITNGQ
+475 TIADGQ
-481 ASEATTA
+481 ASEVSNA
-488 PAEIKA
+488 PVEINEAIAKA
-494 AITKV
+494 
-499 LTDNLPTVYYNGYC
+499 LTDNPPTVYYNGYC

-520 HFAKGEVAEYTGG
+520 HFAKGEVADYTGG
-533 EYQPHH
+533 EYQPNH

>member
-54 TRVDQEY
+54 TRADQEY
-61 DDGEESESKAQDLTI
+61 DDGEESESRAQDLTI
-76 YFFDEDK
+76 YFFDDNK

-92 NLNQNSE
+92 DLSQ
-99 TSEDNNVTS
+99 EDDSKDYNVTS
-108 TIAVDVPTNIVQT
+108 TITVDVPTNIVQT
-121 LYDSSEKETKMYVV
+121 LYESSDKEATMYVV

-143 TPQITEANKNYNAFN
+143 TPQIKAGENYNVFN
-158 EACRIAL
+158 AACQIAL
-165 ADAAKTNNFM
+165 ADAAKTDNFM

-180 YMGNINGTQTEM
+180 YLKDISGTQQTEM
-192 ALTPITKEH
+192 ALTPITNKN
-201 VGLKSDDQTTTP
+201 VGLKSDDQTTSSD
-213 TPVTIAVER
+213 PVTIAVER

-264 DQFLNLLTSTGKYN
+264 DQFLDLLASKYKN
-278 TWQPNTIN
+278 WQPNTSN
-286 ELWNNPTDMRSHWAV
+286 KPWNNPTDMRSHWAV
-301 DPNYAEGEA
+301 DPNYAAGQA
-310 TIGDKPNDFNKFS
+310 TITDMPNDFNEFS
-323 FSDPSSAKAKE
+323 FSDPSSAEVKG

-356 VIVARFYP
+356 VIVAQFYP
-364 KGFEETDR
+364 KDFKEADKA
-372 VGSWIKWND
+372 GSWIKWND
-381 VAYSGDNNYAAFVEG
+381 AAYSKENDYATFVEKVVEDVDGDNQV
-396 VVNETNGDNSAIT
+396 IT
-409 KYYKE
+409 KYYKL
-414 DKNGSTVAN
+414 DTN
-423 GTKYSSLSKDDFTCT
+423 GTTTGNDGKKYSPLSEEDFICT
-438 YNTEGKEEITF
+438 YTTEGKEKITF
-449 GKENTR
+449 GKKNTT
-455 IGYKDAELQVTLKDS
+455 IGYKDAELQVALKDS
-470 EMVLY
+470 EIKLY
-475 TITNGQ
+475 TITDDQ
-481 ASEATTA
+481 ASEDTSA
-488 PAEIKA
+488 PAKINEAIKKA
-494 AITKV
+494 
-499 LTDNLPTVYYNGYC
+499 LTDNPPTVYYNGYC

-520 HFAKGEVAEYTGG
+520 HFAKSEVADYTGG
-533 EYQPHH
+533 EYQPNH

-566 DPTVD
+566 DPTVE

-578 ETNYWI
+578 ETNCWI
-584 NVSIK
+584 NVAIK
-589 VLSWKVRTQDV
+589 VLSWKIRTQDV

>member
-20 AKEDDSPQEGAGG
+20 AKEDDSPQEGTGG
-33 TTTVPAGAT
+33 TTTVPAGTT

-54 TRVDQEY
+54 TRADQGY
-61 DDGEESESKAQDLTI
+61 DDGEGSESRAQDLTI
-76 YFFDEDK
+76 YFFDDDK

-92 NLNQNSE
+92 DLSQEDDSK
-99 TSEDNNVTS
+99 DNNVTS
-108 TIAVDVPTNIVQT
+108 TITVDVPTNIVQT
-121 LYDSSEKETKMYVV
+121 LYESSDKEATMYVV

-143 TPQITEANKNYNAFN
+143 TPQITVGGSYSTFNA
-158 EACRIAL
+158 ACQIAL
-165 ADAAKTNNFM
+165 ADAAKTDNFM

-180 YMGNINGTQTEM
+180 YIGNINGAEIEM

-201 VGLKSDDQTTTP
+201 VGFKSDDQATAPTT
-213 TPVTIAVER
+213 VTIAVER
-222 VVAKVTVQDT
+222 VVAKVMVQ
-232 ETRPTDGAT
+232 EKEGQSLN
-241 WTILGWGLNVT
+241 ILGWGLNVT

-264 DQFLNLLTSTGKYN
+264 NQFLSLLESSYQN
-278 TWQPNTIN
+278 WLPNTGN
-286 ELWNNPTDMRSHWAV
+286 KPWNNSTDMRSHWAV
-301 DPNYAEGEA
+301 DPNYAKGEA
-310 TIGDKPNDFNKFS
+310 TIEDKPNDFNKFS

-356 VIVARFYP
+356 VIVAQFYP
-364 KGFEETDR
+364 ENFAKDA
-372 VGSWIKWND
+372 SWIKWND
-381 VAYSGDNNYAAFVEG
+381 AAYSDKNDYATFVEE
-396 VVNETNGDNSAIT
+396 VVKEVDGSDQTIT
-409 KYYKE
+409 QYYKE
-414 DKNGSTVAN
+414 DESGTTDVNGK
-423 GTKYSSLSKDDFTCT
+423 KYSPLSAEDFTCT
-438 YNTEGKEEITF
+438 YNTVEEKKITF
-449 GKENTR
+449 GEENTV
-455 IGYKDAELQVTLKDS
+455 IGYEDAELQVKLENSD
-470 EMVLY
+470 MVLY
-475 TITNGQ
+475 TITDGQ
-481 ASEATTA
+481 ASEASKT
-488 PAEIKA
+488 PAEINEYIKNA
-494 AITKV
+494 
-499 LTDNLPTVYYNGYC
+499 LTDNPPTVYYKGYC

-520 HFAKGEVAEYTGG
+520 HFAKDEVADYTGG
-533 EYQPHH
+533 EYQPNH

>member
-20 AKEDDSPQEGAGG
+20 AKEDDSPQEGTGG
-33 TTTVPAGAT
+33 TTTVPAGTT

-54 TRVDQEY
+54 TRADQEY
-61 DDGEESESKAQDLTI
+61 DDGEDSESRAQDLTI
-76 YFFDEDK
+76 YFFDDDK

-92 NLNQNSE
+92 DLSQ
-99 TSEDNNVTS
+99 EDDSKDDNVTS
-108 TIAVDVPTNIVQT
+108 TITVDVPTNIVQT
-121 LYDSSEKETKMYVV
+121 LYESSDKEATMYVV

-143 TPQITEANKNYNAFN
+143 TPQITAGENYNVFN
-158 EACRIAL
+158 AACRIAL

-192 ALTPITKEH
+192 ALTPITNKN
-201 VGLKSDDQTTTP
+201 VGLKSDDQTTSP
-213 TPVTIAVER
+213 DPVTIAVER

-264 DQFLNLLTSTGKYN
+264 DQFLDLLASKYN
-278 TWQPNTIN
+278 TWQPNTSN
-286 ELWNNPTDMRSHWAV
+286 KPWNNPTDMRSHWAV
-301 DPNYAEGEA
+301 DPNYAAGQA
-310 TIGDKPNDFNKFS
+310 TITDMPNDFNEFS
-323 FSDPSSAKAKE
+323 FSDPSSAEVKG

-356 VIVARFYP
+356 VIVAQFYP
-364 KGFEETDR
+364 KDFKEADKA
-372 VGSWIKWND
+372 GSWIKWND
-381 VAYSGDNNYAAFVEG
+381 AAYSKENDYATFVEKVVEDVDGDNQV
-396 VVNETNGDNSAIT
+396 IT
-409 KYYKE
+409 KYYKL
-414 DKNGSTVAN
+414 DTN
-423 GTKYSSLSKDDFTCT
+423 GTTTGNDGKKYSPLSEEDFICT
-438 YNTEGKEEITF
+438 YTTEGKEKITF
-449 GKENTR
+449 GKKNTT
-455 IGYKDAELQVTLKDS
+455 IGYKDAELQVALRDS
-470 EMVLY
+470 EIRLY
-475 TITNGQ
+475 AITDDQ
-481 ASEATTA
+481 ASEVTSA
-488 PAEIKA
+488 PVEINKA
-494 AITKV
+494 IAKA
-499 LTDNLPTVYYNGYC
+499 LTDNPPTVYYNGYC

-533 EYQPHH
+533 EYQSNH

-571 PSTDKDD
+571 PSTDKDV

>member
-54 TRVDQEY
+54 TRADQEY
-61 DDGEESESKAQDLTI
+61 DDGEDSESRAQDLTI
-76 YFFDEDK
+76 YFFDDDK

-92 NLNQNSE
+92 DLSQEDDSK
-99 TSEDNNVTS
+99 DNNVTS
-108 TIAVDVPTNIVQT
+108 TITVDVPTNIVQT
-121 LYDSSEKETKMYVV
+121 LYDSDKEATMYVV

-143 TPQITEANKNYNAFN
+143 TPQITVGGSYSTFNA
-158 EACRIAL
+158 ACQIAL
-165 ADAAKTNNFM
+165 ADAAKSNNFM

-180 YMGNINGTQTEM
+180 YIGNINGAEIEM

-201 VGLKSDDQTTTP
+201 VGFKSDDQATDPTTA
-213 TPVTIAVER
+213 VTIAVER

-264 DQFLNLLTSTGKYN
+264 DQFLDLLASKYKN
-278 TWQPNTIN
+278 WQPNTSN
-286 ELWNNPTDMRSHWAV
+286 KPWNNPTDMRSHWAV
-301 DPNYAEGEA
+301 DPNYAQGEA
-310 TIGDKPNDFNKFS
+310 TITDMPNDFNKFS
-323 FSDPSSAKAKE
+323 FSDPSSAEVKG

-356 VIVARFYP
+356 VIVAQFYP
-364 KGFEETDR
+364 KDFKEADKA
-372 VGSWIKWND
+372 GSWIKWND
-381 VAYSGDNNYAAFVEG
+381 AAYSKENDYATFVEKVVEDVDGDNQV
-396 VVNETNGDNSAIT
+396 IT
-409 KYYKE
+409 KYYKL
-414 DKNGSTVAN
+414 DTN
-423 GTKYSSLSKDDFTCT
+423 GTTTDNDGKKYSPLSEEDFICT
-438 YNTEGKEEITF
+438 YTTEGKEEITF
-449 GKENTR
+449 GEKDTR
-455 IGYKDAELQVTLKDS
+455 IGYKDAELKVALEDS
-470 EMVLY
+470 EIELY
-475 TITNGQ
+475 TITDGL
-481 ASEATTA
+481 ASEDTSA
-488 PAEIKA
+488 PVEINEAIKKA
-494 AITKV
+494 
-499 LTDNLPTVYYNGYC
+499 LTDNPPTVYYNGYC

-520 HFAKGEVAEYTGG
+520 HFAKGEVADYTGG
-533 EYQPHH
+533 EYQPNH

-571 PSTDKDD
+571 PSIDKDD

-584 NVSIK
+584 KVSIK
-589 VLSWKVRTQDV
+589 VLSWKIRTQEV
-600 IL
+600 TL

>member
-20 AKEDDSPQEGAGG
+20 AKEDDSPQEGTGG
-33 TTTVPAGAT
+33 TTTVPAGTT

-54 TRVDQEY
+54 TRADQEY
-61 DDGEESESKAQDLTI
+61 DDGEDSESRAQDLTI
-76 YFFDEDK
+76 YFFDDDK

-92 NLNQNSE
+92 DLSQ
-99 TSEDNNVTS
+99 EDDSKDDNVTS
-108 TIAVDVPTNIVQT
+108 TITVDVPTNIVQT
-121 LYDSSEKETKMYVV
+121 LYESSDKEATMYVV

-143 TPQITEANKNYNAFN
+143 TPQITAGENYNVFN
-158 EACRIAL
+158 AACQIAL
-165 ADAAKTNNFM
+165 ADAAKTDNFM

-180 YMGNINGTQTEM
+180 YLKDISGTQQTEM
-192 ALTPITKEH
+192 ALTPITNKN
-201 VGLKSDDQTTTP
+201 VGLKSDDQTTSP
-213 TPVTIAVER
+213 DPVTIAVER

-264 DQFLNLLTSTGKYN
+264 DQFLDLLASKYN
-278 TWQPNTIN
+278 TWQPNTSN
-286 ELWNNPTDMRSHWAV
+286 KPWNNPTDMRSHWAV
-301 DPNYAEGEA
+301 DPNYAAGQA
-310 TIGDKPNDFNKFS
+310 TITDMPNDFNEFS
-323 FSDPSSAKAKE
+323 FSDPSSAEVKG

-356 VIVARFYP
+356 VIVAQFYP
-364 KGFEETDR
+364 KDFKEADKA
-372 VGSWIKWND
+372 GSWIKWND
-381 VAYSGDNNYAAFVEG
+381 AAYSKENDYATFVEKVVEDVDGDNQV
-396 VVNETNGDNSAIT
+396 IT
-409 KYYKE
+409 KYYKL
-414 DKNGSTVAN
+414 DTN
-423 GTKYSSLSKDDFTCT
+423 GTTTGNDGKKYSPLSEEDFICT
-438 YNTEGKEEITF
+438 YTTEGKEKIIF
-449 GKENTR
+449 GKKNTT
-455 IGYKDAELQVTLKDS
+455 IGYKDAELQVALKDS
-470 EMVLY
+470 EIKLY
-475 TITNGQ
+475 AITDDQ
-481 ASEATTA
+481 ASEVTSA
-488 PAEIKA
+488 PVEINKA
-494 AITKV
+494 IAKA
-499 LTDNLPTVYYNGYC
+499 LTDNPPTVYYEGYC

-533 EYQPHH
+533 EYQSNH

>member
-1 MTIRSLL
+1 MTIRSQL

-20 AKEDDSPQEGAGG
+20 AKEDDSPQEGTGG
-33 TTTVPAGAT
+33 TTTVPAGTT

-54 TRVDQEY
+54 TRADQEY
-61 DDGEESESKAQDLTI
+61 DDGEDSESRAQDLTI
-76 YFFDEDK
+76 YFFDDDK

-92 NLNQNSE
+92 DLSQ
-99 TSEDNNVTS
+99 EDDSKDDNVTS
-108 TIAVDVPTNIVQT
+108 TITVDVPTNIVQT
-121 LYDSSEKETKMYVV
+121 LYESSDKEATMYVV

-143 TPQITEANKNYNAFN
+143 TPQITAGENYNVFN
-158 EACRIAL
+158 AACRIAL

-192 ALTPITKEH
+192 ALTPITNKN
-201 VGLKSDDQTTTP
+201 VGLKSDDQTTSP
-213 TPVTIAVER
+213 DPVTIAVER

-264 DQFLNLLTSTGKYN
+264 DQFLDLLASKYN
-278 TWQPNTIN
+278 TWQPNTSN
-286 ELWNNPTDMRSHWAV
+286 KPWNNPTDMRSHWAV
-301 DPNYAEGEA
+301 DPNYAAGQA
-310 TIGDKPNDFNKFS
+310 TITDMPNDFNEFS
-323 FSDPSSAKAKE
+323 FSDPSSAEVKG

-356 VIVARFYP
+356 VIVAQFYP
-364 KGFEETDR
+364 KDFKEADKA
-372 VGSWIKWND
+372 GSWIKWND
-381 VAYSGDNNYAAFVEG
+381 AAYSKENDYATFVEKVVEDVDGDNQV
-396 VVNETNGDNSAIT
+396 IT
-409 KYYKE
+409 KYYKL
-414 DKNGSTVAN
+414 DTN
-423 GTKYSSLSKDDFTCT
+423 GTTTGNDGKKYSPLSEEDFICT
-438 YNTEGKEEITF
+438 YTTEGKEKITF
-449 GKENTR
+449 GKKNTT
-455 IGYKDAELQVTLKDS
+455 IGYKDAELQVALRDS
-470 EMVLY
+470 EIRLY
-475 TITNGQ
+475 AITDDQ
-481 ASEATTA
+481 ASEVTSA
-488 PAEIKA
+488 PVEINKA
-494 AITKV
+494 IAKA
-499 LTDNLPTVYYNGYC
+499 LTDNPPTVYYNGYC

-533 EYQPHH
+533 EYQSNH

-584 NVSIK
+584 KVSIK
-589 VLSWKVRTQDV
+589 VLSWKIRTQNV

>member
-54 TRVDQEY
+54 TRADQEY
-61 DDGEESESKAQDLTI
+61 DDGEESESRAQDLTI
-76 YFFDEDK
+76 YFFDDNK

-92 NLNQNSE
+92 DLSQ
-99 TSEDNNVTS
+99 EDDSKDYNVTS
-108 TIAVDVPTNIVQT
+108 TITVDVPTNIVQT
-121 LYDSSEKETKMYVV
+121 LYESSDKEATMYVV

-143 TPQITEANKNYNAFN
+143 TPQIKAGENYNVFN
-158 EACRIAL
+158 AACQIAL
-165 ADAAKTNNFM
+165 ADAAKTDNFM

-180 YMGNINGTQTEM
+180 YLKDISGMQQTEM
-192 ALTPITKEH
+192 ALTPITNKN
-201 VGLKSDDQTTTP
+201 VGLKSDDQTTSSD
-213 TPVTIAVER
+213 PVTIAVER

-264 DQFLNLLTSTGKYN
+264 DQFLDLLASKYKN
-278 TWQPNTIN
+278 WQPNTSN
-286 ELWNNPTDMRSHWAV
+286 KPWNNPTDMRSHWAV
-301 DPNYAEGEA
+301 DPNYAAGQA
-310 TIGDKPNDFNKFS
+310 TITDMPNDFNEFS
-323 FSDPSSAKAKE
+323 FSDPSSAEVKG

-356 VIVARFYP
+356 VIVAQFYP
-364 KGFEETDR
+364 KDFKEADKA
-372 VGSWIKWND
+372 GSWIKWND
-381 VAYSGDNNYAAFVEG
+381 AAYSKENDYATFVEKVVEDVDGDNQV
-396 VVNETNGDNSAIT
+396 IT
-409 KYYKE
+409 KYYKL
-414 DKNGSTVAN
+414 DTN
-423 GTKYSSLSKDDFTCT
+423 GTTTGNDGKKYSPLSEEDFICT
-438 YNTEGKEEITF
+438 YTTEGKEKITF
-449 GKENTR
+449 GKKNTT
-455 IGYKDAELQVTLKDS
+455 IGYKDAELQVALKDS
-470 EMVLY
+470 EIKLY
-475 TITNGQ
+475 TITDDQ
-481 ASEATTA
+481 ASEDTSA
-488 PAEIKA
+488 PAKIDEAIKKA
-494 AITKV
+494 
-499 LTDNLPTVYYNGYC
+499 LTDNPPTVYYNGYC

-520 HFAKGEVAEYTGG
+520 HFAKSEVADYTGG
-533 EYQPHH
+533 EYQPNH

-566 DPTVD
+566 DPTVE

-589 VLSWKVRTQDV
+589 VLSWKIRTQDV

>member
-20 AKEDDSPQEGAGG
+20 AKEDDSPQEGTGG
-33 TTTVPAGAT
+33 TTTVPAGTT

-54 TRVDQEY
+54 PRADQEY
-61 DDGEESESKAQDLTI
+61 DDGEDSESRAQDLTI
-76 YFFDEDK
+76 YFIDDDK

-92 NLNQNSE
+92 DLSQ
-99 TSEDNNVTS
+99 EDDSKDDNVTS
-108 TIAVDVPTNIVQT
+108 TITVDVPTNIVQT
-121 LYDSSEKETKMYVV
+121 LYESSDKEATMYVV

-143 TPQITEANKNYNAFN
+143 TPQITAGENYNVFN
-158 EACRIAL
+158 AACRIAL

-192 ALTPITKEH
+192 ALTPITNKN
-201 VGLKSDDQTTTP
+201 VGLKSDDQTTSP
-213 TPVTIAVER
+213 DPVTIAVER

-264 DQFLNLLTSTGKYN
+264 DQFLDLLASKYN
-278 TWQPNTIN
+278 TWQPNTSN
-286 ELWNNPTDMRSHWAV
+286 KPWNNPTDMRSHWAV
-301 DPNYAEGEA
+301 DPNYAAGQA
-310 TIGDKPNDFNKFS
+310 TITDMPNDFNEFS
-323 FSDPSSAKAKE
+323 FSDPSSAEVKG

-356 VIVARFYP
+356 VIVAQFYP
-364 KGFEETDR
+364 KDFKEADKA
-372 VGSWIKWND
+372 GSWIKWND
-381 VAYSGDNNYAAFVEG
+381 AAYSKENDYATFVEKVVEDVDGDNQV
-396 VVNETNGDNSAIT
+396 IT
-409 KYYKE
+409 KYYKL
-414 DKNGSTVAN
+414 DTN
-423 GTKYSSLSKDDFTCT
+423 GTTTGNDGKKYSPLSEEDFICT
-438 YNTEGKEEITF
+438 YTTEGKEKITF
-449 GKENTR
+449 GKKNTT
-455 IGYKDAELQVTLKDS
+455 IGYKDAELQVALRDS
-470 EMVLY
+470 EIRLY
-475 TITNGQ
+475 AITDDQ
-481 ASEATTA
+481 ASEVTSA
-488 PAEIKA
+488 PVEINKA
-494 AITKV
+494 IAKA
-499 LTDNLPTVYYNGYC
+499 LTDNPPTVYYNGYC

-533 EYQPHH
+533 EYQSNH